1 MLTAEQPTIGKIV
14 RALRQAR
21 GLTQEQFAQKLGV
34 TFPTVNRWENSKA
47 TPSPLAM
54 QKLNRMVNRM
64 GGHNW
69 LTQVNSGEGEN
80 DKLDTF

>member
-1 MLTAEQPTIGKIV
+1 MLTTEQPTIGKIV

-69 LTQVNSGEGEN
+69 LSQI
-80 DKLDTF
+80 

>member
-1 MLTAEQPTIGKIV
+1 MLTAEQPRIGQIV

-64 GGHNW
+64 GGPTW
-69 LTQVNSGEGEN
+69 LSQIN
-80 DKLDTF
+80 

>member
-1 MLTAEQPTIGKIV
+1 MLTAEQPRIGQIV

-21 GLTQEQFAQKLGV
+21 GLTQEQFAHKLGV

-69 LTQVNSGEGEN
+69 LSQIN
-80 DKLDTF
+80 